1 MSQTPHPILHRW
13 MLLAA
18 VGLVLGATGAQ
29 AGSLDAPFA
38 PSSPASALYTLDDL
52 YQRLENGTA
61 GAKRSGGFSEPASGP
76 SAGTM
81 HTLDDIMN
89 KMPAVDAA
97 GASAADVASGKTFWG
112 LTETGWGPQTG
123 TATSGAAPCN
133 CTDGT
138 IWNAANGGT
147 RWCDNGNGTVT
158 DLLGATVDGNE
169 IEGRCLV
176 WLKNASWG
184 GRKPWRADSGFD
196 DAHTRAG
203 ILSSPNSDAGLSDG
217 SVLGRWR
224 LPTLSE
230 LKALTTN
237 PQRISLSSPGPF
249 SGVRLDR
256 YWSSTS
262 IANSPELAWTVQND
276 VVVASVKTFGDYV
289 WPVRGG
295 Q

>member
-1 MSQTPHPILHRW
+1 MSQTPHTPLHRW
-13 MLLAA
+13 LLLAA

-29 AGSLDAPFA
+29 AGSLDAPAA
-38 PSSPASALYTLDDL
+38 PSSTGSALYTLDDL

-133 CTDGT
+133 CNSGT

-158 DLLGATVDGNE
+158 DLLGATVDGKTK
-169 IEGRCLV
+169 GRCLV
-176 WLKNASWG
+176 WLKDAGWG
-184 GRKPWRADSGFD
+184 GQKPWRASSGND

-203 ILSSPNSDAGLSDG
+203 LLKSGEAGLSDG
-217 SVLGRWR
+217 SVEGDWR

-230 LKALTTN
+230 LRALTTN
-237 PQRISLSSPGPF
+237 PEQILRGSPGPF
-249 SGVRLDR
+249 SGVRSDR

-262 IANSPELAWTVQND
+262 VAADPSLAWTVQTNI
-276 VVVASVKTFGDYV
+276 VVAMGKSFSGDYV